1 MWTREN
7 WAVARELCATIALW
21 SPAGRLTNSI
31 RLSAISYHAE
41 DLLLLELTVS
51 DTTDI
56 TLTYLMCS
64 LYVAQRSNC
73 ALSHTLLL
81 MVVHVKQEGNGISFL
96 SQFTSVLACD
106 DFRCDSWLYR
116 YQGNTRKHENKYFWN
131 LIWTYWQL
139 GKSMWTNLKKN
150 TYFTLKQPLTQ
161 KNLNEY
167 LWVVINQI
175 KGHHKLWI
183 W

>member
-31 RLSAISYHAE
+31 SLSAISYHAE
-41 DLLLLELTVS
+41 DLLLELTVS

-56 TLTYLMCS
+56 TLTYLMSASCS

-73 ALSHTLLL
+73 AFSHSLLL
-81 MVVHVKQEGNGISFL
+81 MVVHVKQEGNGISPL
-96 SQFTSVLACD
+96 SHFTSVLACD
-106 DFRCDSWLYR
+106 NFRCDSWLYR
-116 YQGNTRKHENKYFWN
+116 YQGNTRKHDNKCFWN
-131 LIWTYWQL
+131 LIWTYRQL
-139 GKSMWTNLKKN
+139 GKSMWTNLKK
-150 TYFTLKQPLTQ
+150 TLILPLNNPSLK

-167 LWVVINQI
+167 LWIVINQI
-175 KGHHKLWI
+175 
-183 W
+183 